1 VGHDDFFYESRQ
13 RFALNTLGRSDKR
26 LRVLILHPGLAPYR
40 VILFQQLCR
49 LPGVQVHLVFDS
61 SVALN
66 SKAQLDAL
74 PCDYSL
80 LRGHVFRVNNQ
91 WGDKAGVYL
100 APSLWQLLGQ
110 QPYDVL
116 VTLGWTNLNS
126 LVALAHSKLHR
137 RRVVLWDESI
147 MHPPVRL
154 KRWLMPLLKR
164 YFGAFDGYFAA
175 SNACIEYMVSMG
187 AARERVWLMPQ
198 IADNDFFANGSARY
212 RPVRDDVKREL
223 GIHTPYLILFVGQLI
238 PRKGVLTLL
247 DAFRDI
253 ASLRNDVSLMLV
265 GKGPLR
271 EELRARGVAYGLQ
284 ERFFIQ
290 DYASQTLLPKYY
302 ALADVF
308 VLPSLYDAF
317 GVVVSEAMA
326 CGLPIVTTYTVGATS
341 NIVQDGVNGFIVP
354 PQQPKPLAEA
364 LLKIIGDD
372 ARRASMSA
380 ESRRIIAGWNVDV
393 SAQNFLRCME
403 LVTTPPRAPAVR
415 SPNVSVE

>member
-1 VGHDDFFYESRQ
+1 MS
-13 RFALNTLGRSDKR
+13 AKN
-26 LRVLILHPGLAPYR
+26 LRVVILSPSLAPYR
-40 VILFQQLCR
+40 VIVFQRLCR

-61 SVALN
+61 AVALH
-66 SKAQLDAL
+66 SKTQLDAL
-74 PCDYSL
+74 CCDYAL
-80 LRGHVFRVNNQ
+80 LPSRVLRVRNQ
-91 WGDKAGVYL
+91 WADRAGAYL
-100 APSLWQLLGQ
+100 TPSLWKHLSQ

-126 LVALAHSKLHR
+126 LVALAHSTLHR

-147 MHPPVRL
+147 RHPPVPL

-164 YFGAFDGYFAA
+164 YFGLFDGYFAT

-187 AARERVWLMPQ
+187 AARERVFLMPQ

-247 DAFRDI
+247 DAFREI
-253 ASLRNDVSLMLV
+253 AELRNDVSLMLV

-271 EELRARGVAYGLQ
+271 EELLARRTAFGLQ
-284 ERFFIQ
+284 ERVFIQ
-290 DYASQTLLPKYY
+290 DFAAQSVLPKYY

-308 VLPSLYDAF
+308 VLPSAYDTF
-317 GVVVSEAMA
+317 GVVISEAMA
-326 CGLPIVTTYTVGATS
+326 CGLPIVATYTVGATS

-380 ESRRIIAGWNVDV
+380 ESRRIIAGWNVEV

-403 LVTTPPRAPAVR
+403 VVTAPPRAPAVR
-415 SPNVSVE
+415 SPKVSVE